1 MPNKRL
7 REIIKVFSSVGLTN
21 LKERGKAEEDKTA
34 PRKLRIAFERL
45 GPSFVK
51 IGQILSTRSDL
62 LPEPYIKELSKLQSN
77 VLPLS
82 KEIVMLAIA
91 EELNQTI
98 DSVFSEITESPL
110 ASGSVAQT
118 HRARLLNGEE
128 VVIKIQRPHLAE
140 IVEEDLSLLIRISRK
155 LPRSLVPM
163 VNLTDVFY
171 QLKDSLTLEIDFRN
185 EAQAMVEFSER
196 NHTIACIGVPKV
208 YDSYTTSHM
217 IVEEYISGIP
227 INHYEDL
234 IVAGYELEDIG
245 KKLMLSFIKQV
256 FKDGYFH
263 GDPHPGNLLIHEGKI
278 YFIDF
283 GIMGHLEDSMRSAL
297 NDILYSFTAEDV
309 DGMTQG
315 ILSITSN
322 NSSLN
327 KADLT
332 QDVEHMLSKYSSL
345 DLGVL
350 SITDLL
356 EDLVHVFIR
365 NNLKASPQITI
376 LEKATLQI
384 EGTFRELAPTVDLM
398 TLAKNYFLENMGPE
412 MLKQVLNKETLL
424 IELFYQLKNGKNVPR
439 RLNQLLEQILNG
451 RILVNHDFY
460 DYNNR
465 IKILNRIANRFVIS
479 ILFMALIIAASL
491 LSLDSNMFLL
501 ARGLFGLAGI
511 MFIWDIILIIKKP
524 K

>member
-1 MPNKRL
+1 
-7 REIIKVFSSVGLTN
+7 
-21 LKERGKAEEDKTA
+21 
-34 PRKLRIAFERL
+34 
-45 GPSFVK
+45 
-51 IGQILSTRSDL
+51 
-62 LPEPYIKELSKLQSN
+62 
-77 VLPLS
+77 
-82 KEIVMLAIA
+82 
-91 EELNQTI
+91 
-98 DSVFSEITESPL
+98 
-110 ASGSVAQT
+110 
-118 HRARLLNGEE
+118 
-128 VVIKIQRPHLAE
+128 
-140 IVEEDLSLLIRISRK
+140 
-155 LPRSLVPM
+155 
-163 VNLTDVFY
+163 
-171 QLKDSLTLEIDFRN
+171 
-185 EAQAMVEFSER
+185 
-196 NHTIACIGVPKV
+196 
-208 YDSYTTSHM
+208 
-217 IVEEYISGIP
+217 
-227 INHYEDL
+227 
-234 IVAGYELEDIG
+234 
-245 KKLMLSFIKQV
+245 
-256 FKDGYFH
+256 
-263 GDPHPGNLLIHEGKI
+263 
-278 YFIDF
+278 
-283 GIMGHLEDSMRSAL
+283 MGHLEDSMRSAL